1 MELSSGD
8 AVVLMD
14 GDGQDPP
21 EVIDEFI
28 KKWEEG
34 YDIVY
39 GQRVKREASFV
50 MQLSYKLFYRLFK
63 NLSEVKIPVDAG
75 DFSLI
80 NRKAVDQILSFNE
93 KDVFL
98 RGLRAWVGFKQTGVE
113 YHRPERLFGR
123 STNNLLKNIWW
134 AKKGIFSF
142 STKPLQ
148 YIQAIGVAVFIV
160 TLGLSIFYIINY
172 FINPPQGARG
182 ITTIIFLILG
192 LGGVQLISISILGD
206 YIGKIIEE
214 VKNRPKYIRDKIIY
228 NSKVYASPKD
238 ITKVI
243 NEIQA
248 NKE

>member
-1 MELSSGD
+1 
-8 AVVLMD
+8 
-14 GDGQDPP
+14 
-21 EVIDEFI
+21 
-28 KKWEEG
+28 
-34 YDIVY
+34 
-39 GQRVKREASFV
+39 
-50 MQLSYKLFYRLFK
+50 
-63 NLSEVKIPVDAG
+63 
-75 DFSLI
+75 
-80 NRKAVDQILSFNE
+80 
-93 KDVFL
+93 
-98 RGLRAWVGFKQTGVE
+98 
-113 YHRPERLFGR
+113 
-123 STNNLLKNIWW
+123 LLKNIWW

-148 YIQAIGVAVFIV
+148 YIQAIGVAVFIA
-160 TLGLSIFYIINY
+160 TLGLSVFYLINY

-182 ITTIIFLILG
+182 IPTIIFLVLG